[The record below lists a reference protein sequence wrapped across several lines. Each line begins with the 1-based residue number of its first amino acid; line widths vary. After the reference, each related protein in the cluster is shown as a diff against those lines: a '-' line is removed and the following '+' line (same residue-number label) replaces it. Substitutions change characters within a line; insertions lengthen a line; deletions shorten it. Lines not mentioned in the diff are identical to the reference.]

1 METRTIEV
9 QDRHKKQL
17 AVMRG
22 WLEGK
27 QFFIALEALEIVRN
41 LELGLRK
48 DGCTPKFHH
57 QLSVA
62 RLVSTL
68 TPHLVYPEETITAA
82 FLHDILE
89 DHGDAWSHQALTA
102 KFGQRI
108 ADAVWK
114 LTKKY
119 NGLSKTYES
128 YFNEMTTC
136 PIASIVKLADR
147 AHNLQTMQ
155 GAFDTQKQEKYIKE
169 VGDLFY
175 PMIKQARRNF
185 PKQYGAYENLKI
197 LLRCQTRLIEQG
209 LHAAATTESIADKLL
224 RDVLQTLR
232 SVANDNSVAKN
243 PGIFSILEKFK
254 NTLLSV
260 EKYIVQLDKRKNNET
275 QS

>member
-1 METRTIEV
+1 METRSIEV
-9 QDRHKKQL
+9 QERHKKQL

-27 QFFIALEALEIVRN
+27 QFFVALEALEIVRN

-68 TPHLVYPEETITAA
+68 TPHLIYPEDTIAAA

-89 DHGDAWSHQALTA
+89 DHGDSWSHQALTA

-114 LTKKY
+114 LTKKH
-119 NGLSKTYES
+119 NGVTKTYEA

-155 GAFDTQKQEKYIKE
+155 GAFDTAKQEKYIKE
-169 VGDLFY
+169 VSDLFF

-209 LHAAATTESIADKLL
+209 LHAAATTESISDKLL
-224 RDVLQTLR
+224 RDVLLTIR
-232 SVANDNSVAKN
+232 GAVYDNSVALN
-243 PGIFSILEKFK
+243 PGVFTLVERLK
-254 NTLLSV
+254 NTLTSI
-260 EKYIVQLDKRKNNET
+260 EKYIESLDKRKNNET
-275 QS
+275 RV